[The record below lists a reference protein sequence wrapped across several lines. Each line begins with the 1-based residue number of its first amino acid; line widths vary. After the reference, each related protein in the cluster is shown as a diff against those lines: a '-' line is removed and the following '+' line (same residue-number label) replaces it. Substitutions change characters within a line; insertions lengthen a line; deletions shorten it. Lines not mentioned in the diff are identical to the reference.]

1 MNMSRITFDQF
12 KAISSNH
19 AVDRLD
25 DRGAN
30 YKNKFVGWT
39 SELKNLFT
47 NQIVTTNLI
56 SSFDYSLSGKKPNK
70 QGYEFLLYKKHEG
83 TTLAVIGVYKEGLYK
98 GEGYGILIATYL
110 PFRIGKK
117 LSDYSYKNIV
127 WLVEIDEFSNKVSIN
142 PSIIKNPDNPKLMNK
157 NFDNN
162 KTTIKKNYSSFQR

>member
-1 MNMSRITFDQF
+1 MSRITFNQF

-19 AVDRLD
+19 AIDRLD

-30 YKNKFVGWT
+30 YTNKFVGWT
-39 SELKNLFT
+39 PELKSLFT
-47 NQIVTTNLI
+47 NQILTTNLI
-56 SSFDYSLSGKKPNK
+56 ASLDQSLGGIKPTK
-70 QGYEFLLYKKHEG
+70 TGYEFLLYKKHEG
-83 TTLAVIGVYKEGLYK
+83 TTLAAIGVYKEGLYK

-142 PSIIKNPDNPKLMNK
+142 PSIIKNPENPQLMNK
-157 NFDNN
+157 SFNDN
-162 KTTIKKNYSSFQR
+162 KITIKKNYSSFQR